1 MKKNLKN
8 VFFFVILLAAFNLSA
23 ASFTGTCIRI
33 TDGDSIAIWVH
44 NKVVEVEL
52 EGIDCPEISQ
62 DFGKEAKDFTSSMIF
77 KKKVTVHIKSYDS
90 QERVVGRV
98 FVDDKYLSLELVNA
112 GLAWHDRKHNSE
124 KILSGAQKRAKK
136 NKTGLWSKP
145 KPTAPWLYR
154 KKQEETSPD
163 QSK

>member
-8 VFFFVILLAAFNLSA
+8 VLFLVILLAAFNLWA
-23 ASFTGTCIRI
+23 PSFTGTCIRI

-77 KKKVTVHIKSYDS
+77 KKKVTVHIKSYDPE
-90 QERVVGRV
+90 ERVVGRV
-98 FVDDKYLSLELVNA
+98 FLDDTDLSLELVNA
-112 GLAWHDRKHNSE
+112 GMAWHDRKHNSE
-124 KILSGAQKRAKK
+124 KKLSRAQKRAKK

-145 KPTAPWLYR
+145 KPTAPWVYR
-154 KKQEETSPD
+154 KTQEETTPD

>member
-8 VFFFVILLAAFNLSA
+8 VFLFVIVLAAFNLSA
-23 ASFTGTCIRI
+23 ASLTGTCIRI

-44 NKVVEVEL
+44 NKVIDVEL

-62 DFGKEAKDFTSSMIF
+62 DFGKEAKDFTSSKTF

-90 QERVVGRV
+90 EGRVVGRA
-98 FVDDKYLSLELVNA
+98 FVDDKDLSLELVNA
-112 GLAWHDRKHNSE
+112 GLAWHDKKHNSD
-124 KILSGAQKRAKK
+124 KILSKAQKRAKK

-154 KKQEETSPD
+154 KTQEETNPD
-163 QSK
+163 KSE